1 MEECARSPAGGEAMP
16 ISFEN
21 LQYTIY
27 RADHANAVQSAQ
39 LANERA
45 GLAAAAVTSQ
55 DQGKAQAA
63 TQVQTSNRAE
73 MDPSGG
79 GGGGAMAM
87 AQQGAGEEEQK
98 PPQKHAPDPT
108 GKGHLIDV
116 SA

>member
-1 MEECARSPAGGEAMP
+1 MP
-16 ISFEN
+16 VSFEN

-27 RADHANAVQSAQ
+27 RADHAQALQNAQQ
-39 LANERA
+39 TNERA
-45 GLAAAAVTSQ
+45 GLAVASAASR
-55 DQGKAQAA
+55 DQGRAQATA
-63 TQVQTSNRAE
+63 QVQTSNRTE

-87 AQQGAGEEEQK
+87 AQQGGGEEQQK
-98 PPQKHAPDPT
+98 PPEKRAPDPT